1 MTRSAPLLL
10 AVLAAT
16 LAGPAAAPAG
26 AKINGAERAIVRQVN
41 DVRSDHGLGRLRASP
56 PLGRAADAH
65 SRDMIANDFFDHTS
79 SDGTPFDRRVRRY
92 VQASSLGETLAM
104 LGQRRGGAAMVVRM
118 WMDSPPH
125 RAVLLDS
132 GFRRIGLAR
141 RWGDV
146 AGAGRSVVTADF
158 ASRR

>member
-1 MTRSAPLLL
+1 MTRSAPLLF

-16 LAGPAAAPAG
+16 LAGPAVAPADAAMG
-26 AKINGAERAIVRQVN
+26 GAERAIVREVN
-41 DVRSDHGLGRLRASP
+41 DVRSDNGLGRLRASP
-56 PLGRAADAH
+56 PLSRAADAH

-104 LGQRRGGAAMVVRM
+104 TGQRRGGAAMVVRM

-141 RWGDV
+141 RWGD
-146 AGAGRSVVTADF
+146 GRSVVTADF